1 MSKKST
7 YSQETSQ
14 SLKSTNYLP
23 TLVLPMSPPYSSDTF
38 PTHLGV
44 LLYLRFFS
52 KLDCWL
58 LIKIGQKNMGIE
70 IQHKGSVALL

>member
-38 PTHLGV
+38 HLGV
-44 LLYLRFFS
+44 LLYLES
-52 KLDCWL
+52 Y
-58 LIKIGQKNMGIE
+58 
-70 IQHKGSVALL
+70 GSLVNWIVGF